1 MANGRREEKEGDNK
15 ESQRDNLTNDYLN
28 ILR

>member
-1 MANGRREEKEGDNK
+1 MVNGRREEKEGDNK
-15 ESQRDNLTNDYLN
+15 GLQKDNLMNDYLN